1 MDMQSI
7 FNLIGGAAVAAG
19 GWFAREIWGAVK
31 ELRKDLH
38 ELEIDL
44 PKSYVSKDDLD
55 KRMDHIEAMFQRIYD
70 KIERVEVKL
79 DGKADK

>member
-1 MDMQSI
+1 MDTQSI
-7 FNLIGGAAVAAG
+7 FNLVGGAAVAIG

-38 ELEIDL
+38 LIETDL
-44 PKSYVSKDDLD
+44 PKTYVSKFDMD

-70 KIERVEVKL
+70 KL